1 MEINHTLV
9 RAGDLVQL
17 IDPKQHTFI
26 IVLNPGGVLQ
36 THRGILPHDD
46 LIGKPW
52 GSEAFTHLGYRF
64 LLLRPTLSDVIL
76 RIKRTTQI
84 MYPKDIGFIL
94 VMMGIGPGQFVI
106 EAGTGSGAF
115 TAALAYA
122 VGTQGRVVTYENR
135 PEMQALA
142 QANLEQLGL
151 MEQVTFKSG
160 DVRDGFDE
168 QGADALFLDLPYPEE
183 CLAQVRGALATG
195 NPFGCLVPTANQ
207 VSRVITGL
215 RTEHFGFI
223 EVCETFLRYY
233 KPIPERLRPADRM
246 VGHTGYLIFARPLAE
261 TAGFTTELQTDERG
275 SDEEHDDGEMVADT
289 N

>member
-1 MEINHTLV
+1 MEINYALV
-9 RAGDLVQL
+9 RAGELVQL

-52 GSEAFTHLGYRF
+52 GSEVFTHLGYRF

-94 VMMGIGPGQFVI
+94 VMMGIGPGKFVI

-122 VGTQGRVVTYENR
+122 VGPLGRVVTYENR
-135 PEMQALA
+135 SEMQALA
-142 QANLEQLGL
+142 RANLEQLGL
-151 MEQVTFKSG
+151 AGQVTFRSG
-160 DVRDGFDE
+160 DVREGFED

-183 CLAQVRGALATG
+183 CLPHVRGALATG

-215 RTEHFGFI
+215 RTERFGFI

-233 KPIPERLRPADRM
+233 KPIPERLRPTDRM

-261 TAGFTTELQTDERG
+261 AEGFTPELPIDDSNSGEG
-275 SDEEHDDGEMVADT
+275 DDDGEAFNDT
-289 N
+289 G